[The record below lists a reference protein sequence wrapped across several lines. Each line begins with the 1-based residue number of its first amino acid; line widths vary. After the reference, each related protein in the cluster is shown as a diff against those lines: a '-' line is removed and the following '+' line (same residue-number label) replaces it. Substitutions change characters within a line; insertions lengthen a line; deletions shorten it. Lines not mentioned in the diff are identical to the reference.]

1 MFVFPVVILNVLK
14 KGGFKVDRNSKTI
27 YIGVGG
33 RGNDLL
39 NQLIAAGEVKRG
51 LFAVDTDAQTLMKS
65 MSPKRI
71 QIGEKETRGL
81 GTNGDAEMG
90 RRAAEDAREKLLLL
104 FEKGENVYILT
115 GLQGGTSLGLV
126 PVLCECAIAACAP
139 TVLYAVIDGETPT
152 EKEKSVLAA
161 WRTLAGE
168 LRIWDNARIC

>member
-1 MFVFPVVILNVLK
+1 MNGKTRVV
-14 KGGFKVDRNSKTI
+14 
-27 YIGVGG
+27 YIGIGG
-33 RGNDLL
+33 TGNDLL
-39 NQLIAAGEVKRG
+39 NQLIAAGEAQSG

-90 RRAAEDAREKLLLL
+90 QRAAEEARDKLSPLLGS
-104 FEKGENVYILT
+104 GENVYILT
-115 GLQGGTSLGLV
+115 GLQGGTCRGAVL
-126 PVLCECAIAACAP
+126 VLCECARSAGAH

-161 WRTLAGE
+161 WRTLANEIHLWKIGFSE
-168 LRIWDNARIC
+168 IIGVAYTRHC

>member
-1 MFVFPVVILNVLK
+1 M
-14 KGGFKVDRNSKTI
+14 DRNSKTI

-39 NQLIAAGEVKRG
+39 NQLIAKDEVKRG

-90 RRAAEDAREKLLLL
+90 QRAAEEAREKLSPLLGS
-104 FEKGENVYILT
+104 GENVYILT
-115 GLQGGTSLGLV
+115 GLQGGTCLGAV
-126 PVLCECAIAACAP
+126 PVLCECARSAGAH

-161 WRTLAGE
+161 WRTLADGIQSWCKDKQDGFPSAE
-168 LRIWDNARIC
+168 ML

>member
-1 MFVFPVVILNVLK
+1 MEGMMMN
-14 KGGFKVDRNSKTI
+14 GNSKKAAQKI
-27 YIGVGG
+27 IVRIGGC
-33 RGNDLL
+33 GNELL
-39 NQLIAAGEVKRG
+39 NYLLGSDYLKGCWVV
-51 LFAVDTDAQTLMKS
+51 VDTDAQVLMKR

-90 RRAAEDAREKLLLL
+90 QRAAEEAREKLLPL
-104 FEKGENVYILT
+104 FERGENVYILT
-115 GLQGGTSLGLV
+115 GLQGGTSLGVV

>member
-1 MFVFPVVILNVLK
+1 M
-14 KGGFKVDRNSKTI
+14 DRNTKTI

-81 GTNGDAEMG
+81 GTNGDAGMG
-90 RRAAEDAREKLLLL
+90 RCAAEEAREKLLPL
-104 FEKGENVYILT
+104 FGSGENVYILT
-115 GLQGGTSLGLV
+115 GLQGGTCLGAV
-126 PVLCECAIAACAP
+126 PVLCECARSAGAH

-161 WRTLAGE
+161 WRTLADGIQ
-168 LRIWDNARIC
+168 IWCKDKQDGFTSAAKL

>member
-39 NQLIAAGEVKRG
+39 NQLIAADEVKRG

-71 QIGEKETRGL
+71 QPRFLKHITRFL
-81 GTNGDAEMG
+81 NLL
-90 RRAAEDAREKLLLL
+90 KLFWFCQQRFHSKLP
-104 FEKGENVYILT
+104 I
-115 GLQGGTSLGLV
+115 
-126 PVLCECAIAACAP
+126 
-139 TVLYAVIDGETPT
+139 
-152 EKEKSVLAA
+152 
-161 WRTLAGE
+161 
-168 LRIWDNARIC
+168 